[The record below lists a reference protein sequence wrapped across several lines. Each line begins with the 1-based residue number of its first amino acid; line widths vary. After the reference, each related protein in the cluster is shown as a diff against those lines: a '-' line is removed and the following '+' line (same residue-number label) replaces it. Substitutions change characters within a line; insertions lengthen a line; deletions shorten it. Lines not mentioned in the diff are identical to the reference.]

1 MTAQIEAF
9 DRQQISS
16 ILNIP
21 YALVKNWSTGRPLSI
36 QPSIHAPGQRGKQSL
51 YSRED
56 VYRFALAQF
65 WAERGTNFTAI
76 AELLL
81 HLKSEWLSEKTRGTL
96 LVVQLTDKTRLFH
109 FPRNAEVAA
118 LEHAEG
124 LLESRKQD
132 GDMFH
137 VLRLA
142 NILDSV
148 DRKIS
153 ASQGTQGHEKTSR

>member
-16 ILNIP
+16 LLGIP

-36 QPSIHAPGQRGKQSL
+36 QPSIHAPSQRGKQSL

-65 WAERGTNFTAI
+65 WAGRGMNFSAI
-76 AELLL
+76 ASLLS
-81 HLKSEWLSEKTRGTL
+81 HLKSEWFTTKARGTL
-96 LVVQLTDKTRLFH
+96 LVVQLTDKTRLLH
-109 FPRNAEVAA
+109 FPRNAEVTA
-118 LEHAEG
+118 LEHAEE

-137 VLRLA
+137 VLRLGK
-142 NILDSV
+142 ILDSV
-148 DRKIS
+148 DEKIS
-153 ASQGTQGHEKTSR
+153 GLKGAQGQ